1 MALRSVRLNPQ
12 AEQAL
17 RRIIRAT
24 GLSASAALNRGLLA
38 LSEDQDRNASRRPYD
53 VYARLE
59 LGPGGYAI
67 APSTATRRGVRKA
80 IRGKLG
86 RQR

>member
-1 MALRSVRLNPQ
+1 MALRTVRLNPQ

-17 RRIIRAT
+17 RRIVRAT
-24 GLSASAALNRGLLA
+24 GLSTSAALNRGLLA
-38 LSEDQDRNASRRPYD
+38 LSEDQARNASRTPYD
-53 VYARLE
+53 VYATLD

-67 APSTATRRGVRKA
+67 GPSTNTRRDVRKA
-80 IRGKLG
+80 IRRKLG